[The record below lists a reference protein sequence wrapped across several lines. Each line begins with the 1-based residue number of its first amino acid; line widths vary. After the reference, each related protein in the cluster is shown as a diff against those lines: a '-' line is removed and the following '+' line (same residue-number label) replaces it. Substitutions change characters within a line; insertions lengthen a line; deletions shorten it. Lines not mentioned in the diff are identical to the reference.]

1 VSFDAF
7 SPNFQQLLSGVL
19 AIITGINRVIQAR
32 TVLGLLSTWAY

>member
-1 VSFDAF
+1 
-7 SPNFQQLLSGVL
+7 L